1 MSEAIVAKIGAVV
14 LIRKFVRR
22 LILTDVDP
30 ALRRACKV
38 LLIERDDFEVRIKD
52 LHVALIEA
60 VGYLKVGKVKFA
72 PNTTNSHVD
81 YFIEKWA
88 QDDKAKGDES

>member
-30 ALRRACKV
+30 ALRRACGV
-38 LLIERDDFEVRIKD
+38 LLIERDDFETRI
-52 LHVALIEA
+52 LALRVALGDIDVNQENEWCALRAGEA
-60 VGYLKVGKVKFA
+60 IL
-72 PNTTNSHVD
+72 
-81 YFIEKWA
+81 
-88 QDDKAKGDES
+88 QDTKARGG